1 MQLYETRAVVVSC
14 CRLNIDTNCCM
25 LLNAA
30 NDHDASSPF
39 RVISHL
45 GILLLDNMR
54 RLVFYLSYHHYH
66 HYLSLSSL
74 SLSGAAK
81 QHLLTVFLTQS
92 IYLSLSL
99 SVCLY
104 VCLCLSAILL
114 TDLMDKGLG
123 EFT

>member
-1 MQLYETRAVVVSC
+1 
-14 CRLNIDTNCCM
+14 M

-54 RLVFYLSYHHYH
+54 RLVFYLSYHYHY
-66 HYLSLSSL
+66 YLSLSSL

-92 IYLSLSL
+92 IYLSLSVCL
-99 SVCLY
+99 SVCLS
-104 VCLCLSAILL
+104 VFVRNS
-114 TDLMDKGLG
+114 
-123 EFT
+123 FN